1 MTSRKSFQNNFGYA
15 YRTGLRDNVLF
26 PALNM
31 LFLLFFFVLQPLLG
45 VFRQTTTQDASGQF
59 VSVDL
64 KKQYAFV
71 FSTGLEYTRYFV
83 LAVLL
88 IAGVLTGIA
97 VFRFITGKK
106 TVNVYYSL
114 GITRAKLFTAKYLS
128 GLTLLFASVFVP
140 MLASLVLNIVYLGV
154 NKYMLLACLY
164 EAVGMFSLAAVA
176 YSLTAAV
183 FTTVGTVFEGG
194 LFSAILLFFPEMLFT
209 CLGIL
214 IQKLVVGAPY
224 GFVFGSERME
234 LTDSFEPFNPLRY
247 FSEGLYVYSTATA
260 KHELNSYDSD
270 SLMSWAAPSFLRPLL
285 WLAVAAALFG
295 LGVLLYKRRKAE
307 IGGFIGTNK
316 ALNFIGIFIVA
327 FFGFTE
333 AYNIL
338 NARGMALAIAVGAA
352 VFCVIYAVLSLLLLR
367 NFKQFAKDLVALPIQ
382 LVVTA
387 LIFTFFATGYF
398 GAANRVPKAEDVSY
412 AQISAVYADSVYK
425 KQTEYMR
432 YSSYSYNGSSSFIQP
447 TSTPFGKYESA
458 RDIEFI
464 RSVHQKLVEAG
475 RTEPQLLNDDY
486 NGTRQVAVQMEYVL
500 KNGKVIRRAYYGV
513 DEATLRELAK
523 ICETDYYKSE
533 LENLFKSPLKA
544 VEEPKRDEF
553 GRVTSGDYNAYM
565 QYKYMRQLRESDIIR
580 IYNKSLSVST
590 MPKLTDAQ
598 KQTLLDCLYKDLSAL
613 TAENRYAGKNVLG
626 AISFTRADMV
636 AAEYGVDEPVTVV
649 EGAEVSDDG
658 TVVWDGKEVP
668 MDDFVG
674 LYWMDN
680 IPVFLLTSDMPATV
694 QFLKN
699 TGYFDALSAKP
710 EIQKVRIQKVAY
722 VFSPYL
728 TWINGNR
735 ANAGFEFLA
744 ESSETDEYDEGNDVY
759 GMVASTDAAVI
770 KQLYEAAVP
779 RAIAQPQDYMVTFFT
794 ADNKTS
800 MYVSADQMPETL
812 KKQVADKADVHMW

>member
-15 YRTGLRDNVLF
+15 YRTGLRSNVLF
-26 PALNM
+26 PVINAGV
-31 LFLLFFFVLQPLLG
+31 LLFFFVLQPLLG
-45 VFRQTTTQDASGQF
+45 VFRQTVTQDESGQF
-59 VSVDL
+59 ATIDL
-64 KKQYAFV
+64 KKQYAFL
-71 FSTGLEYTRYFV
+71 FSSGLEYTRYFV

-88 IAGVLTGIA
+88 IAGVLTGIQA
-97 VFRFITGKK
+97 FRFITGKK

-128 GLTLLFASVFVP
+128 GLTLLCASVVIP
-140 MLASLVLNIVYLGV
+140 MLGSLVLNIVYLGV
-154 NKYMLLACLY
+154 NKYMLTAFLY
-164 EAVGMFSLAAVA
+164 ETVGMFSLTAFA
-176 YSLTAAV
+176 YTLTAAV

-194 LFSAILLFFPEMLFT
+194 LFSSILLLFPEMLFT

-234 LTDSFEPFNPLRY
+234 LAGSFEPFNPLRY
-247 FSEGLYVYSTATA
+247 FSEGLYVYSAASA
-260 KHELNSYDSD
+260 KHELTDYNSGNLIPWS
-270 SLMSWAAPSFLRPLL
+270 APSFLRPLL
-285 WLAVAAALFG
+285 WLAFTVVLFG

-338 NARGMALAIAVGAA
+338 NERGMALAIAVGAA
-352 VFCVIYAVLSLLLLR
+352 VFCVIYAILSLLLLR

-387 LIFTFFATGYF
+387 LIFAFFATGYF
-398 GAANRVPKAEDVSY
+398 GAANRVPEAEDISY
-412 AQISAVYADSVYK
+412 AQISSVYADSVYK
-425 KQTEYMR
+425 DCLLNKNYF
-432 YSSYSYNGSSSFIQP
+432 YVGSDSLP
-447 TSTPFGKYESA
+447 PPCSTPFGKYESA
-458 RDIEFI
+458 RDVEYI
-464 RSVHQKLVEAG
+464 RSVHQKLIEAG
-475 RTEPQLLNDDY
+475 RTDPQLLNDDY

-533 LENLFKSPLKA
+533 LDKLFKSPLKA

-553 GRVTSGDYNAYM
+553 GRVTSGDYNAYT
-565 QYKYMRQLRESDIIR
+565 QYMYMRQLRESDIIR

-590 MPKLTDAQ
+590 VPELTDAQ

-626 AISFTRADMV
+626 AISFTRADMA
-636 AAEYGVDEPVTVV
+636 AAEYEDGESVTAV
-649 EGAEVSDDG
+649 EGAEVTDDG
-658 TVVWDGKEVP
+658 TVVWDDKEVP
-668 MDDFVG
+668 MNDFVG
-674 LYWMDN
+674 LNWLEDTM
-680 IPVFLLTSDMPATV
+680 PVFLLTSDMPATV
-694 QFLKN
+694 QFLKSA
-699 TGYFDALSAKP
+699 GYFDALSAKP
-710 EIQKVRIQKVAY
+710 EIQKVKIQKVAY
-722 VFSPYL
+722 NFPPYL
-728 TWINGNR
+728 TWINGGR
-735 ANAGFEFLA
+735 DNAGLEFLTVSA
-744 ESSETDEYDEGNDVY
+744 PFTEFDEGTNAY
-759 GMVASTDAAVI
+759 GMVSSTDAAVI
-770 KQLYEAAVP
+770 KQLYAAAVP

-794 ADNKTS
+794 EESRTS

-812 KKQVADKADVHMW
+812 KKQVAEKADTYMW

>member
-97 VFRFITGKK
+97 AFRFITGKK

-176 YSLTAAV
+176 YSLTATV
-183 FTTVGTVFEGG
+183 FSTVGTIFEGG
-194 LFSAILLFFPEMLFT
+194 LFSAILLFFPEMFFT

-234 LTDSFEPFNPLRY
+234 LADSFEPFNPLRY

-425 KQTEYMR
+425 KQTEYLNEVT
-432 YSSYSYNGSSSFIQP
+432 YIGSSTFISP
-447 TSTPFGKYESA
+447 TSAPFGKYESA
-458 RDIEFI
+458 RDVEFI

-475 RTEPQLLNDDY
+475 RTDPQLLNDDY
-486 NGTRQVAVQMEYVL
+486 NGTRQIAVQMEYVL

-513 DEATLRELAK
+513 DEATLKELAK
-523 ICETDYYKSE
+523 ICETDYYKAQ
-533 LENLFKSPLKA
+533 LEQLFKSPLKA
-544 VEEPKRDEF
+544 VAEPKRDEF

-565 QYKYMRQLRESDIIR
+565 QYMYMRQLRESDIIR

-590 MPKLTDAQ
+590 LPELTDAQ

-613 TAENRYAGKNVLG
+613 TAENRYAGSGILG
-626 AISFTRADMV
+626 AISFTRTDIDAASFNYTYSAGDVV
-636 AAEYGVDEPVTVV
+636 ATV
-649 EGAEVSDDG
+649 DG
-658 TVVWDGKEVP
+658 TEN
-668 MDDFVG
+668 DFVG
-674 LYWMDN
+674 LSWMDN

-694 QFLKN
+694 QFLKDA
-699 TGYFDALSAKP
+699 GYYDALSAKP
-710 EIQKVRIQKVAY
+710 EIQKVQIQKVAY
-722 VFSPYL
+722 VFPPYMA
-728 TWINGNR
+728 WINGNR
-735 ANAGFEFLA
+735 DNAGFEFLA
-744 ESSETDEYDEGNDVY
+744 ESAEFSEYDEGNDTY
-759 GMVASTDAAVI
+759 GLVSTKDAAVI
-770 KQLYEAAVP
+770 NQLYAAAVP

-794 ADNKTS
+794 EENRTS
-800 MYVSADQMPETL
+800 MYVSADQMPDSL
-812 KKQVADKADVHMW
+812 KKQVEEKAPLYA

>member
-1 MTSRKSFQNNFGYA
+1 
-15 YRTGLRDNVLF
+15 
-26 PALNM
+26 
-31 LFLLFFFVLQPLLG
+31 
-45 VFRQTTTQDASGQF
+45 
-59 VSVDL
+59 
-64 KKQYAFV
+64 
-71 FSTGLEYTRYFV
+71 
-83 LAVLL
+83 
-88 IAGVLTGIA
+88 
-97 VFRFITGKK
+97 
-106 TVNVYYSL
+106 
-114 GITRAKLFTAKYLS
+114 
-128 GLTLLFASVFVP
+128 
-140 MLASLVLNIVYLGV
+140 
-154 NKYMLLACLY
+154 MLL
-164 EAVGMFSLAAVA
+164 
-176 YSLTAAV
+176 
-183 FTTVGTVFEGG
+183 
-194 LFSAILLFFPEMLFT
+194 FPEMLFT

-234 LTDSFEPFNPLRY
+234 LAGSFEPFNPLRY
-247 FSEGLYVYSTATA
+247 FSEGLYVYSAASA
-260 KHELNSYDSD
+260 KHELTDYNSGN
-270 SLMSWAAPSFLRPLL
+270 LIPWAAPSFLRPLL
-285 WLAVAAALFG
+285 WLAFTVVLFG

-338 NARGMALAIAVGAA
+338 NERGMALAIAVGAA
-352 VFCVIYAVLSLLLLR
+352 VFCVIYAILSLLLLR

-387 LIFTFFATGYF
+387 LIFAFFATGYF
-398 GAANRVPKAEDVSY
+398 GAANRVPEAEDISY
-412 AQISAVYADSVYK
+412 ARISSVYADSVYK
-425 KQTEYMR
+425 EQTVYMNDFT
-432 YSSYSYNGSSSFIQP
+432 YIGSSSFIQP

-458 RDIEFI
+458 RDVEFI

-475 RTEPQLLNDDY
+475 RTDPQLLNDDY

-523 ICETDYYKSE
+523 VCETDYYKAQ
-533 LENLFKSPLKA
+533 LEKLFKSPLKT

-553 GRVTSGDYNAYM
+553 GRVTSGDYNAYT
-565 QYKYMRQLRESDIIR
+565 QYMYMRQLRESDIIR

-590 MPKLTDAQ
+590 VPELTDAQ

-626 AISFTRADMV
+626 AISFTRTDIDTGSDDYTYSDG
-636 AAEYGVDEPVTVV
+636 EVV
-649 EGAEVSDDG
+649 ETVDG
-658 TVVWDGKEVP
+658 TEN
-668 MDDFVG
+668 DFVG
-674 LYWMDN
+674 LYWLDN

-699 TGYFDALSAKP
+699 AGYFDALSAKP
-710 EIQKVRIQKVAY
+710 EIQKVKIQKVAY
-722 VFSPYL
+722 IFPPYL

-735 ANAGFEFLA
+735 DNAGFEFLA
-744 ESSETDEYDEGNDVY
+744 ESAPTGEYDDNTDAY
-759 GMVASTDAAVI
+759 GMVSSTDAAVI
-770 KQLYEAAVP
+770 KQLYAAAVP

-794 ADNKTS
+794 EKSRTS

-812 KKQVADKADVHMW
+812 KKQVAEKADTYIW

>member
-15 YRTGLRDNVLF
+15 YRTGLRSNVLF
-26 PALNM
+26 PVINAGV
-31 LFLLFFFVLQPLLG
+31 LLFFFVLQPLLG
-45 VFRQTTTQDASGQF
+45 VFRQTVTEDESGQF
-59 VSVDL
+59 ATIDL
-64 KKQYAFV
+64 KKQYAFL
-71 FSTGLEYTRYFV
+71 FTSDLEFTQYFI

-88 IAGVLTGIA
+88 IAGVLTGIQA
-97 VFRFITGKK
+97 FRFITGKK
-106 TVNVYYSL
+106 TINVYYSL

-128 GLTLLFASVFVP
+128 GLTLLCASVVIP
-140 MLASLVLNIVYLGV
+140 MLGSLVLNIVYLGV
-154 NKYMLLACLY
+154 NKYMLTAFLY
-164 EAVGMFSLAAVA
+164 ETVGMFSLTAFA
-176 YSLTAAV
+176 YTLTAVV

-194 LFSAILLFFPEMLFT
+194 LFSSILLLFPEMLFA

-234 LTDSFEPFNPLRY
+234 LAGSFEPFNPLRY
-247 FSEGLYVYSTATA
+247 FSEGLYVYSTASA
-260 KHELNSYDSD
+260 KHELTDYNSGD
-270 SLMSWAAPSFLRPLL
+270 LIPWTAPSFLRPLL
-285 WLAVAAALFG
+285 WLAVTAALFG

-338 NARGMALAIAVGAA
+338 NERGMALAIAVGAA
-352 VFCVIYAVLSLLLLR
+352 VFCVIYAILSLLLLR
-367 NFKQFAKDLVALPIQ
+367 SFKQFAKDLVALPIQ

-387 LIFTFFATGYF
+387 LIFAFFATGYF
-398 GAANRVPKAEDVSY
+398 GAANRVPKAEDISY
-412 AQISAVYADSVYK
+412 AQISSVYADSVYK
-425 KQTEYMR
+425 GRTEYMSDVT
-432 YSSYSYNGSSSFIQP
+432 YISSGNFIQP
-447 TSTPFGKYESA
+447 SSIPFGKYESA
-458 RDIEFI
+458 RDVEFI
-464 RSVHQKLVEAG
+464 RSIHQKLVEAG

-486 NGTRQVAVQMEYVL
+486 NGTRQVAVQVEYVL

-513 DEATLRELAK
+513 DEATLRELTK

-533 LENLFKSPLKA
+533 LDKLFKSPLKA

-553 GRVTSGDYNAYM
+553 GRVTSGDYDAYM
-565 QYKYMRQLRESDIIR
+565 QYMYMRQLRESDIIR

-590 MPKLTDAQ
+590 VPELTDAQ

-626 AISFTRADMV
+626 AISFTRADM
-636 AAEYGVDEPVTVV
+636 AV
-649 EGAEVSDDG
+649 EDAEVSDDG
-658 TVVWDGKEVP
+658 KEVW
-668 MDDFVG
+668 MSDFVG
-674 LYWMDN
+674 LDWIDR

-699 TGYFDALSAKP
+699 AGYFDALSITP
-710 EIQKVRIQKVAY
+710 EIQKVKILKVAY
-722 VFSPYL
+722 NFPSHM
-728 TWINGNR
+728 TWISKWR
-735 ANAGFEFLA
+735 ENAGFEFLTVSA
-744 ESSETDEYDEGNDVY
+744 PISEYDEGTDAY
-759 GMVASTDAAVI
+759 GMVSSTDAAVI
-770 KQLYEAAVP
+770 KQLYAAAVP

-794 ADNKTS
+794 EENRTS

-812 KKQVADKADVHMW
+812 KKQVADKADTYIW

>member
-15 YRTGLRDNVLF
+15 YRTGLRSNVLF
-26 PALNM
+26 PVINAGV
-31 LFLLFFFVLQPLLG
+31 LLFFFVLQPLLG
-45 VFRQTTTQDASGQF
+45 VFRQTVTQDESGQF
-59 VSVDL
+59 ATIDL
-64 KKQYAFV
+64 KKLYAFL
-71 FSTGLEYTRYFV
+71 FSSGLEYTRYFV

-88 IAGVLTGIA
+88 IAGVLTGIQA
-97 VFRFITGKK
+97 FRFITGKK

-128 GLTLLFASVFVP
+128 GLTLLCASVVIP
-140 MLASLVLNIVYLGV
+140 MLGSLALNIVYLGV
-154 NKYMLLACLY
+154 NKYMLMAFLY
-164 EAVGMFSLAAVA
+164 ETVGMFSLTAFA
-176 YSLTAAV
+176 YTLTAAV

-194 LFSAILLFFPEMLFT
+194 LFSSILLLFPEMFFT

-224 GFVFGSERME
+224 GFMFGSERME
-234 LTDSFEPFNPLRY
+234 LAGSFEPFNPLRY
-247 FSEGLYVYSTATA
+247 FSEGLYVYSTASA
-260 KHELNSYDSD
+260 KHELTDYNSGN
-270 SLMSWAAPSFLRPLL
+270 LIPWTAPSFLRPLL
-285 WLAVAAALFG
+285 WLAFTAALFG

-338 NARGMALAIAVGAA
+338 NGRGMALAIAVGAA
-352 VFCVIYAVLSLLLLR
+352 VFCVIYAILSLLLLR

-387 LIFTFFATGYF
+387 LIFAFFATGYF
-398 GAANRVPKAEDVSY
+398 GAANRVPKAEDISY
-412 AQISAVYADSVYK
+412 AQISSVYADSVYK
-425 KQTEYMR
+425 EQTVYMNDFT
-432 YSSYSYNGSSSFIQP
+432 YIGSSSFIQP
-447 TSTPFGKYESA
+447 TSIPFGKYESA
-458 RDIEFI
+458 RDVEFI

-475 RTEPQLLNDDY
+475 RTDPQLLNDDY

-500 KNGKVIRRAYYGV
+500 KSGKVIRRAYYGV
-513 DEATLRELAK
+513 DEATLKELAK
-523 ICETDYYKSE
+523 VCETDYYKAQ
-533 LENLFKSPLKA
+533 LEKLFKSPLKT

-553 GRVTSGDYNAYM
+553 GRVTSGDYNAYT
-565 QYKYMRQLRESDIIR
+565 QYMYMRQLRESDIIR

-590 MPKLTDAQ
+590 VPELTDAQ

-626 AISFTRADMV
+626 AISFTRTDIDTGSDDYTYSDG
-636 AAEYGVDEPVTVV
+636 EVV
-649 EGAEVSDDG
+649 ETVDG
-658 TVVWDGKEVP
+658 TEN
-668 MDDFVG
+668 DFVG
-674 LYWMDN
+674 LYWLDN

-699 TGYFDALSAKP
+699 AGYFDALSAKP
-710 EIQKVRIQKVAY
+710 EIQKVKIQKVAY
-722 VFSPYL
+722 IFPPYL

-735 ANAGFEFLA
+735 DNAGFEFLA
-744 ESSETDEYDEGNDVY
+744 ESSETGEYDEGNDVY
-759 GMVASTDAAVI
+759 GMVTSTDAAVI

-812 KKQVADKADVHMW
+812 KKQVAEKADVYMW

>member
-15 YRTGLRDNVLF
+15 YRTGLRSNVLF
-26 PALNM
+26 PVLNAGV
-31 LFLLFFFVLQPLLG
+31 LLLFFVLQPLLG
-45 VFRQTTTQDASGQF
+45 VFRQTVTENESGQF
-59 VSVDL
+59 ETIDL
-64 KKQYAFV
+64 KKLYAFL
-71 FSTGLEYTRYFV
+71 FSSGLEYTRYFI

-88 IAGVLTGIA
+88 IAGVLTGIQA
-97 VFRFITGKK
+97 FRFITGKK

-128 GLTLLFASVFVP
+128 GLTLLCASVVIP
-140 MLASLVLNIVYLGV
+140 MLGSLVLNIVYLGV
-154 NKYMLLACLY
+154 NKYMLTAFLY
-164 EAVGMFSLAAVA
+164 ETVGMFSLTAFA
-176 YSLTAAV
+176 YTLTAAV

-194 LFSAILLFFPEMLFT
+194 LFSSILLLFPEMLFT

-234 LTDSFEPFNPLRY
+234 LAGSFEPFNPLRY
-247 FSEGLYVYSTATA
+247 FSEGLYVYSAASA
-260 KHELNSYDSD
+260 KHELTDYNSGD
-270 SLMSWAAPSFLRPLL
+270 LIPWTAPSFLRPLL
-285 WLAVAAALFG
+285 WLAVTAALFG

-338 NARGMALAIAVGAA
+338 NERGMALAIAVGAA
-352 VFCVIYAVLSLLLLR
+352 VFCVIYAILSLLLLR

-382 LVVTA
+382 LAVTA
-387 LIFTFFATGYF
+387 LIFVFFATGYF
-398 GAANRVPKAEDVSY
+398 GAANRVPEAKDISY
-412 AQISAVYADSVYK
+412 ARVSSVYADSVYK
-425 KQTEYMR
+425 GRTEYMSDMT
-432 YSSYSYNGSSSFIQP
+432 YIGSGNFIQP

-458 RDIEFI
+458 RDVEFI
-464 RSVHQKLVEAG
+464 RSVHQKLIEAG

-523 ICETDYYKSE
+523 VCETDYYKSE

-565 QYKYMRQLRESDIIR
+565 QYMYMRQLRESDIIR

-590 MPKLTDAQ
+590 VPELTDAQ

-626 AISFTRADMV
+626 AISFTRTDIDT
-636 AAEYGVDEPVTVV
+636 G
-649 EGAEVSDDG
+649 SDDYTYSDGEVVATVDG
-658 TVVWDGKEVP
+658 TEN
-668 MDDFVG
+668 DFVG

-694 QFLKN
+694 QFLKSA
-699 TGYFDALSAKP
+699 GYFDALSAKP
-710 EIQKVRIQKVAY
+710 EIQKVKIQKVAY
-722 VFSPYL
+722 VFPPYL

-735 ANAGFEFLA
+735 DNAGFEFLTVSA
-744 ESSETDEYDEGNDVY
+744 PTGEYDDNTDAY
-759 GMVASTDAAVI
+759 GMVSSTDAAVI
-770 KQLYEAAVP
+770 KQLYAAAVP

-794 ADNKTS
+794 EESRTS

-812 KKQVADKADVHMW
+812 KKQVAEKADTYMW

>member
-15 YRTGLRDNVLF
+15 YRTGLRSNVLF
-26 PALNM
+26 PVINAGV
-31 LFLLFFFVLQPLLG
+31 LLFFFVLQPLLG
-45 VFRQTTTQDASGQF
+45 VFRQTVTQDESGQF
-59 VSVDL
+59 ATIDL
-64 KKQYAFV
+64 KKQYAFL
-71 FSTGLEYTRYFV
+71 FSSGLEYTRYFI

-88 IAGVLTGIA
+88 IAGVLTGIQA
-97 VFRFITGKK
+97 FRFITGKK

-128 GLTLLFASVFVP
+128 GLTLLGASVVIP
-140 MLASLVLNIVYLGV
+140 MLGSLVLNIVYLGV
-154 NKYMLLACLY
+154 NKYMLMAFLY
-164 EAVGMFSLAAVA
+164 ETVGMFSLTAFA
-176 YSLTAAV
+176 YTLTAAV

-194 LFSAILLFFPEMLFT
+194 LFSSILLLFPEMLFT

-234 LTDSFEPFNPLRY
+234 LAGSFEPFNPLRY
-247 FSEGLYVYSTATA
+247 FSEGLYVYSTASA
-260 KHELNSYDSD
+260 KHELTDYNSGN
-270 SLMSWAAPSFLRPLL
+270 LIPWTAPSFLRPLL
-285 WLAVAAALFG
+285 WLAFTAALFG

-338 NARGMALAIAVGAA
+338 NGRGMALAIAVGAA
-352 VFCVIYAVLSLLLLR
+352 VFCVIYAILSLLLLR
-367 NFKQFAKDLVALPIQ
+367 NFKQFVRDLVALPIQ
-382 LVVTA
+382 LAVTA
-387 LIFTFFATGYF
+387 LIFVFFATGYF
-398 GAANRVPKAEDVSY
+398 GAANRVPEAGDISY
-412 AQISAVYADSVYK
+412 ARVSSVYADSVYK

-432 YSSYSYNGSSSFIQP
+432 YSSYSYIGSSSFIQP

-486 NGTRQVAVQMEYVL
+486 NGTRQIAVQMEYVL
-500 KNGKVIRRAYYGV
+500 KSGKVIRRAYYGV
-513 DEATLRELAK
+513 DEATLKELAK
-523 ICETDYYKSE
+523 VCETDYYKSE

-544 VEEPKRDEF
+544 VEELKRDEF
-553 GRVTSGDYNAYM
+553 GRVTSGDYDAYI
-565 QYKYMRQLRESDIIR
+565 QYTYMRQLRESDIIR

-590 MPKLTDAQ
+590 VPELTDAQ

-626 AISFTRADMV
+626 AISFTRTDIDTGSDDYTYSDG
-636 AAEYGVDEPVTVV
+636 EVV
-649 EGAEVSDDG
+649 ETVDG
-658 TVVWDGKEVP
+658 TEN
-668 MDDFVG
+668 DFVG

-699 TGYFDALSAKP
+699 AGYFDALSAKP
-710 EIQKVRIQKVAY
+710 EIQKVKIQKVAY
-722 VFSPYL
+722 IFPPYL

-735 ANAGFEFLA
+735 DNAGFEFLA
-744 ESSETDEYDEGNDVY
+744 ESSETGEYDEGNDVY
-759 GMVASTDAAVI
+759 GMVTSTDAAVI
-770 KQLYEAAVP
+770 KQLYAAAVP

-794 ADNKTS
+794 AESKTS

-812 KKQVADKADVHMW
+812 KKQVAEKANVYMW

>member
-15 YRTGLRDNVLF
+15 YRTGLRSNVLF
-26 PALNM
+26 PVINAGV
-31 LFLLFFFVLQPLLG
+31 LLFFFVLQPLLG
-45 VFRQTTTQDASGQF
+45 VFRQTVTENESGQF
-59 VSVDL
+59 AAIDL
-64 KKQYAFV
+64 KKQYAFL
-71 FSTGLEYTRYFV
+71 FSSGLEYTRYFV

-88 IAGVLTGIA
+88 IAGVLTGIQA
-97 VFRFITGKK
+97 FRFITGKK

-128 GLTLLFASVFVP
+128 GLTLLCAAVVIP
-140 MLASLVLNIVYLGV
+140 MLGSLALNIVYLGV
-154 NKYMLLACLY
+154 NKYMLTAFLY
-164 EAVGMFSLAAVA
+164 ETVGMFSLTAFA
-176 YSLTAAV
+176 YTLTAVV

-194 LFSAILLFFPEMLFT
+194 LFSSILLLFPEMLFT

-234 LTDSFEPFNPLRY
+234 LAGSFEPFNPLRY
-247 FSEGLYVYSTATA
+247 FSEGLYVYSAASA
-260 KHELNSYDSD
+260 KHELTDYNSGN
-270 SLMSWAAPSFLRPLL
+270 LIPWTAPSFLRPLL
-285 WLAVAAALFG
+285 WLAFTAALFG

-338 NARGMALAIAVGAA
+338 NERGMALAIAVGAA
-352 VFCVIYAVLSLLLLR
+352 VFCVIYAILSLLLLR

-387 LIFTFFATGYF
+387 LIFAFFATGYF
-398 GAANRVPKAEDVSY
+398 GAANRVPEAEDISY
-412 AQISAVYADSVYK
+412 AQISSVYADSVYK
-425 KQTEYMR
+425 EQTVYMNDFT
-432 YSSYSYNGSSSFIQP
+432 YIGSSSFIQP
-447 TSTPFGKYESA
+447 TSIPFGKYESA
-458 RDIEFI
+458 RDVEFI
-464 RSVHQKLVEAG
+464 RSVHQKLIEAG
-475 RTEPQLLNDDY
+475 RTDPQLLNDDY

-513 DEATLRELAK
+513 DEATLRELTK

-533 LENLFKSPLKA
+533 LDKLFKSPLKA

-553 GRVTSGDYNAYM
+553 GRVTSGDYNAYT
-565 QYKYMRQLRESDIIR
+565 QYTYMRQLRESDIIR

-590 MPKLTDAQ
+590 VPELTDAQ

-636 AAEYGVDEPVTVV
+636 AAEYGVDEPVTAV
-649 EGAEVSDDG
+649 EGAEVTDDG

-680 IPVFLLTSDMPATV
+680 IPVFLLTSDMPTTV
-694 QFLKN
+694 QFLKDA
-699 TGYFDALSAKP
+699 GYFDALSAKP
-710 EIQKVRIQKVAY
+710 EIQKVKIQKVAY
-722 VFSPYL
+722 IFPPYL

-735 ANAGFEFLA
+735 DNAGFEFLA
-744 ESSETDEYDEGNDVY
+744 ESSETGEYDEGNDVY
-759 GMVASTDAAVI
+759 GMVTSTDAAVI
-770 KQLYEAAVP
+770 KQLYAAAVP

-812 KKQVADKADVHMW
+812 KKQVAEKADTYMW